1 MPPFRT
7 GIFSF
12 ALIACASSLSPL
24 KALDMTPQELAD
36 ARARVAA
43 AATLAAIGRA
53 EKDGDM
59 LLVAAKLLAKAGG
72 AVAIPGEPLRD
83 GKPTTY
89 NLKGLLE
96 ASKAL
101 GVDAG
106 KADSE
111 AKSILRPLT
120 ATCYWH
126 YSCDGYQTSCQWMY
140 IC

>member
-1 MPPFRT
+1 MLAT
-7 GIFSF
+7 
-12 ALIACASSLSPL
+12 ALIAFTFPASAS

-59 LLVAAKLLAKAGG
+59 LLVAARLLAKAGG
-72 AVAIPGEPLRD
+72 AVAIPGAPLSE

-89 NLKGLLE
+89 SLKGLLE
-96 ASKAL
+96 ESKSL

-106 KADSE
+106 KADQE
-111 AKSILRPLT
+111 AIFMTPVVN
-120 ATCYWH
+120 ANCFWH
-126 YSCDGYQTSCQWMY
+126 YSCDRYETSCQWMY

>member
-1 MPPFRT
+1 MAEPRIT
-7 GIFSF
+7 IFLF
-12 ALIACASSLSPL
+12 VLIACASWSPL
-24 KALDMTPQELAD
+24 YALDMTPQQLAD

-59 LLVAAKLLAKAGG
+59 LLVAAKLLAKAAG
-72 AVAIPGEPLRD
+72 AVAIPGEPLKD

-96 ASKAL
+96 ESKAL

-106 KADSE
+106 KADRE
-111 AKSILRPLT
+111 AVSILRPVS
-120 ATCYWH
+120 ASCYWH
-126 YSCDGYQTSCQWMY
+126 YSCDSYETSCQWMY